1 VKLSMKSE
9 ALAFR
14 IWQYAAPREWN
25 VTLGEIADHLGESLD
40 RARGVVVAKG
50 WFVRIRAMAASKI
63 EANPRIGQHTS
74 AYSGVGAASR
84 YIAADLAS
92 GRIGNGESV

>member
-1 VKLSMKSE
+1 VKLSVKSE

-25 VTLGEIADHLGESLD
+25 VTLSEIADHLGESLE
-40 RARGVVVAKG
+40 RVRGVVVTRG
-50 WFVRIRAMAASKI
+50 WFGRIRAMSASKI
-63 EANPRIGQHTS
+63 EARPLIGWGSS
-74 AYSGVGAASR
+74 AFSGVAASSKI
-84 YIAADLAS
+84 IAADLAS

>member
-1 VKLSMKSE
+1 MKLNMKSE

-25 VTLGEIADHLGESLD
+25 VTLAEIADHLDE
-40 RARGVVVAKG
+40 
-50 WFVRIRAMAASKI
+50 
-63 EANPRIGQHTS
+63 S
-74 AYSGVGAASR
+74 AYRVSTTMRWRGWLSRVRVTSVDADSTRLWSHHGGMRTAAR
-84 YIAADLAS
+84 HAAADLAS

>member
-1 VKLSMKSE
+1 MKLSPKSE

-25 VTLGEIADHLGESLD
+25 VTLAEIADHLGESLS
-40 RARGVVVAKG
+40 RVRGVVVAKG
-50 WFVRIRAMAASKI
+50 WFVRIRAMSESKI
-63 EANPRIGQHTS
+63 EGNMLTRWGPTAHGG
-74 AYSGVGAASR
+74 AMAASR
-84 YIAADLAS
+84 IVAADLVS